1 MALVQ
6 IGQGKQLVQAQ
17 EYKGSFYLT
26 DGFRGNDGEFHP
38 SMCLK
43 KDWDGGGELTKRG
56 PLSIYMGKD
65 KEGLVRLANQ
75 ILVEFGDGG
84 VGAPEPLPE
93 QPPAPVDD
101 DNIPW

>member
-38 SMCLK
+38 SMCMTR
-43 KDWDGGGELTKRG
+43 DFNGDGQLTKRG
-56 PLSIYMGKD
+56 PLSIWMGKD
-65 KEGLVRLANQ
+65 KEGLVRLAKQ
-75 ILVEFGDGG
+75 IIAEFGGDGAG
-84 VGAPEPLPE
+84 IAEPLPE

-101 DNIPW
+101 DIPW